1 MVLSP
6 DWKCVLCWKELPLH
20 SDRNLIDGKGSFK
33 ALAELN
39 DLHFIVK
46 LDSYKYICKRCM
58 NNLKKRE
65 GYRKKF
71 AEHNE
76 QLFRDFKE
84 ICSKEGIS
92 VKTRRS
98 FSDSDEPPTKRIP
111 TDTAAVAVKSVG
123 SQTSLDRVSHKSCP
137 IEASDLEAGSDE
149 TNVFARVEW
158 KSSTSERLL
167 PPCLKSLGK
176 MLVRGSFKQIS
187 NATWRCINLRHFILK
202 EVLKCLHAECA
213 SITSRKNPSMLRK
226 IKKDDLMDFSFEKM
240 NDELSLRAPLLH
252 GILKTACLS
261 RTPTK
266 QQNLIN
272 KSWIPPVCMAASVCM
287 KARSPHATM
296 LQLLISLILQHC
308 SLTIRITNISRFC
321 V

>member
-1 MVLSP
+1 MHSTCIILLHYFAALLRSFPDLVRLRKNRAHQRVMAMVLSP

-58 NNLKKRE
+58 NNLEKRE
-65 GYRKKF
+65 GHRKKF

-76 QLFRDFKE
+76 QLFRDYKE

-98 FSDSDEPPTKRIP
+98 FSDSDEPSTKRIP

-202 EVLKCLHAECA
+202 EVLECLHAECA
-213 SITSRKNPSMLRK
+213 SLTSRKNQACFVKLRK
-226 IKKDDLMDFSFEKM
+226 MI
-240 NDELSLRAPLLH
+240 
-252 GILKTACLS
+252 
-261 RTPTK
+261 
-266 QQNLIN
+266 
-272 KSWIPPVCMAASVCM
+272 
-287 KARSPHATM
+287 
-296 LQLLISLILQHC
+296 
-308 SLTIRITNISRFC
+308 
-321 V
+321 